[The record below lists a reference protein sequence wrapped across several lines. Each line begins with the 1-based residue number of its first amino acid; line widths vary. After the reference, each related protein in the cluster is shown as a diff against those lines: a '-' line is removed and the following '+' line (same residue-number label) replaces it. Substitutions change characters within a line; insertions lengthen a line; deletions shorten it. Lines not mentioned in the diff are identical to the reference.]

1 MKRFSILNIQKCYT
15 QSILIISLRNGKNRN
30 FCHCRDQELEMFRFV
45 QNAMQR
51 QFFFCPF
58 FFIVII
64 TCLVNRTT
72 YFSQHRK
79 TISKSFL
86 FSILVILAELIQI
99 LIPLRHGVCGISRRT
114 SFKVQ
119 RLCAKRLSCLTHHCL
134 KPSMCLPL
142 KSTISSNTPLQT
154 ITHQVTRIYQ
164 IYLMNNDSFQE
175 SPKEDFLAL
184 ILNFYK

>member
-1 MKRFSILNIQKCYT
+1 
-15 QSILIISLRNGKNRN
+15 
-30 FCHCRDQELEMFRFV
+30 MFRFV

-58 FFIVII
+58 FFIVIV
-64 TCLVNRTT
+64 TYLVNRTT

-86 FSILVILAELIQI
+86 FSILVILVELIQI

-134 KPSMCLPL
+134 KPSMCLLL
-142 KSTISSNTPLQT
+142 KSMISSTTSLQT
-154 ITHQVTRIYQ
+154 IIGTYMKSQQSVKFLQLIIIHT
-164 IYLMNNDSFQE
+164 YLTLSRNLVGVFRSPPRRNSRLSFLTFH
-175 SPKEDFLAL
+175 K
-184 ILNFYK
+184 